1 MVANVNHVGAADWS
15 PSAWNEVLAFDFAK
29 ECDIT
34 LSERHWEIIRA
45 LRELY
50 VTNRRHP
57 AMRVFIKTLHSKN
70 HASTMFELM
79 QLFGER
85 PLFTISFIAGLP
97 KPPHCI

>member
-1 MVANVNHVGAADWS
+1 MVENVNHVRATDWS
-15 PSAWNEVLAFDFAK
+15 PFDWNEALALDFAR
-29 ECDIT
+29 ECNVT
-34 LSERHWEIIRA
+34 LSDRHWEIIRA
-45 LRELY
+45 LRDLY
-50 VTNRRHP
+50 VTNGRHP

-70 HASTMFELM
+70 HASTMLELM

>member
-1 MVANVNHVGAADWS
+1 MITRNQDDFLINIADW
-15 PSAWNEVLAFDFAK
+15 NEPLAIDLAN
-29 ECDIT
+29 ESGIA
-34 LSERHWEIIRA
+34 LSERHWEIIRI

-50 VTNRRHP
+50 LKNTRHP
-57 AMRVFIKTLHSKN
+57 AMRVFIKELRSGQ
-70 HASTMFELM
+70 HASTMLELM